1 MLSTKISLMAK
12 YGLFLKDGKECIS
25 IYNTTADSL
34 RYKVNTANLA
44 KRYFIAIKRLS
55 EEDFD
60 KLFYVKRIHNY
71 LK

>member
-1 MLSTKISLMAK
+1 MLPTKISLMAK
-12 YGLFLKDGKECIS
+12 YGLYLKESKECIS
-25 IYNTTADSL
+25 LYNTTSDSL
-34 RYKVNTANLA
+34 RYKVNTDNLA

-60 KLFYVKRIHNY
+60 KLFDVKRIPNY